1 MVTRRTD
8 GRAGVGG
15 DTEASAGSSPSSS
28 SAGVRVGEVGG
39 RQYGLPAEACETP
52 TAGRTRVGRHPER
65 VVTRPR
71 LPPWIHDDL
80 RETQLPSQS

>member
-8 GRAGVGG
+8 GRAGVGR
-15 DTEASAGSSPSSS
+15 DTEASAGSSPSSPSSS

-52 TAGRTRVGRHPER
+52 AAGAHTGGSAPGARRHAPQ
-65 VVTRPR
+65 VAALDP
-71 LPPWIHDDL
+71 
-80 RETQLPSQS
+80 